1 MLSTLARPPQVLN
14 LSLQMYSCRVVQR
27 ALEVLPLDRKI
38 ALVRELQDHA
48 MRCVRDQNG
57 NHVVQK

>member
-1 MLSTLARPPQVLN
+1 VLN

-27 ALEVLPLDRKI
+27 ALEALPMERRI

-57 NHVVQK
+57 NHVIQK

>member
-1 MLSTLARPPQVLN
+1 
-14 LSLQMYSCRVVQR
+14 MYSCRVVQR
-27 ALEVLPLDRKI
+27 ALEVCSVERRTS
-38 ALVRELQDHA
+38 LVRELQDHA